1 MGKKAGAD
9 KKWIAVDVDDDIHAA
24 LTEKA
29 RENDLFLSQFVRQ
42 LLKREARSYDFSTG
56 AAHRGDREND

>member
-1 MGKKAGAD
+1 MSKKAGMG
-9 KKWIAVDVDDDIHAA
+9 KKWIAVDVDDDIHLA

-42 LLKREARSYDFSTG
+42 LLKREAKKQ
-56 AAHRGDREND
+56 